1 MIPDDDE
8 NAGERIPFKRQRM
21 RRDMAD
27 KFKDMAD
34 KPKYKGDEPELPKK
48 AGKKASKKAGQKR
61 TPSKKRAPKAQEVDV
76 AANGEFG
83 WTAPPPMPQEP
94 LSPEDEARRELF
106 EAERWRTEEA
116 EAEEEQRQR
125 QRTLDEMEDR
135 DIVSR
140 RKQQTERAPREFA
153 RRMDRIWE
161 MSQKAF
167 KGNEV
172 ELTAVRA
179 EIEALKASAPTAGS
193 PPEQDALSERTDR
206 LWSLE
211 RRVLERARGYGP
223 GSEEEPEKEDAP

>member
-1 MIPDDDE
+1 
-8 NAGERIPFKRQRM
+8 
-21 RRDMAD
+21 MAY
-27 KFKDMAD
+27 
-34 KPKYKGDEPELPKK
+34 PRYKGDEPELPKK

-140 RKQQTERAPREFA
+140 RKQQTVGVP
-153 RRMDRIWE
+153 W
-161 MSQKAF
+161 
-167 KGNEV
+167 G
-172 ELTAVRA
+172 ELTGTLPLWLTRA
-179 EIEALKASAPTAGS
+179 RCPHYRSALRENLPGAWTGSGRCPRKPSRATKSSSRPCALKLRFGV
-193 PPEQDALSERTDR
+193 ALFI
-206 LWSLE
+206 
-211 RRVLERARGYGP
+211 VC
-223 GSEEEPEKEDAP
+223 